1 MSFAL
6 RSTANHGCNFKPG
19 NKRGNVN
26 VEPFTPISGTTPAI
40 SKYEAVLAAGLFALI
55 FALHWLYLNH
65 FRWDFRGALK
75 AFKTGVKAG
84 EVTGF
89 SQRQHVSKY
98 RCQLS

>member
-19 NKRGNVN
+19 NKRGKVN

-65 FRWDFRGALK
+65 FRWDSDELQHLHALWVW
-75 AFKTGVKAG
+75 GSG
-84 EVTGF
+84 LLP
-89 SQRQHVSKY
+89 Y
-98 RCQLS
+98 RDV